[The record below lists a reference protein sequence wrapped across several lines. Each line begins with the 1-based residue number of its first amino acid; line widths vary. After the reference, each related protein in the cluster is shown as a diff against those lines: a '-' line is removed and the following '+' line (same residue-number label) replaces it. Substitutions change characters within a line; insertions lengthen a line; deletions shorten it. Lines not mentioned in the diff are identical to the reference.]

1 MGSQKWQSGTSLKDR
16 LLKEFYRF
24 SFFKAVDLLENLFP
38 DKKPLG
44 QTLEPG
50 KEVVRFSSKLGFA
63 FPPSDISKIEHEC
76 AERPVDMEVAFMGL
90 IGPSG
95 VLPGWYNELAM
106 EMDEIQRKAN
116 DKEKRKEKYSSI
128 TAFFNIYHHRL
139 ISLFYLAWK
148 KNQLSVSYQRGEE
161 DRNLS
166 YFLSLAGLGTPGL
179 VKMIGLPEESL
190 VCYYSG
196 HLSRQVPSSVAIE
209 STVKYFAG
217 TSVHVQQFVSRIV
230 PISPEDQTHI
240 GQVNMQLGVDAV
252 CGSYVWENQTK
263 FRVHLGPMGYNDFS
277 RFLPSGNMLH
287 PCFSLLK
294 YMVGIEYEFEV
305 SLILKREE
313 VPPCILGMDTPASPL
328 LGWST
333 WIKSHGVI
341 HNDHP
346 YVIFQELDLI
356 YKPETSTRGH

>member
-1 MGSQKWQSGTSLKDR
+1 MDSQKRQSGTSLKDR

-24 SFFKAVDLLENLFP
+24 SFFKAVNLLEHLFP

-50 KEVVRFSSKLGFA
+50 KEVVRFSSKPGFV
-63 FPPSDISKIEHEC
+63 FPPSDISNIEHEYD
-76 AERPVDMEVAFMGL
+76 ERPIDMEVAFMGL

-95 VLPGWYNELAM
+95 VLPDWYNELALEM
-106 EMDEIQRKAN
+106 EDIRRKAKEN
-116 DKEKRKEKYSSI
+116 DKGEKKEKYSSV
-128 TAFFNIYHHRL
+128 TAFFNIFHHRL

-148 KNQLSVSYQRGEE
+148 KNQFSVNYLPGEK
-161 DRNLS
+161 DRISS
-166 YFLSLAGLGTPGL
+166 YFLSLVGLGTPGL

-217 TSVHVQQFVSRIV
+217 TSVHVQQFVNRIV
-230 PISPEDQTHI
+230 PISQEDQTRI
-240 GQVNMQLGVDAV
+240 GQVNMQLGIDAV

-277 RFLPSGNMLH
+277 RFLPTGKMLH
-287 PCFSLLK
+287 PCFSLVK

-313 VPPCILGMDTPASPL
+313 VPACILGMDTPAPPL

-333 WIKSHGVI
+333 WIKSSDII
-341 HNDHP
+341 HDDHP
-346 YVIFQELDLI
+346 SVIFQELDL
-356 YKPETSTRGH
+356 